1 MLREAVPESRMT
13 YRLGYFMI
21 TATFSTM
28 TAMVPATCLYKPCTQ
43 TYADFG
49 ICDSASSKSILLL
62 LYLFII
68 SSFYVLQ
75 GSDPGYILA
84 DDLLMTSDDNESA
97 AYVADSCSISK
108 ADDRKSPNVVQQGQ
122 GRYESALI
130 KGCAERS
137 PISSDKVVTVHLDSI
152 WKKND
157 LSVKG
162 REGLKNLLGYEEE
175 ECYNAQI
182 RCSEV
187 TDPSEEE
194 ALLKSYSH
202 TTSSSADRSSRN
214 VPSATSPVDESDDDR
229 NRQNIKNDFKPG
241 GPEGPLHYRNANR
254 NVKSYHGRKRGK
266 PRGENQSNVES
277 GSDNDETRI
286 NDCSSYELYCK
297 YCEMSVPLR
306 SHHCNTCQRCV
317 ATFDHHCQV
326 IGTCIGERNHCRF
339 YSFIILNLLGVWIL
353 SYISDSAFTPVSV
366 TDTVQ
371 QLQYPPPHKP
381 ELAYISSAVLAV
393 TWWYILFL
401 FLYHTWLVFTG
412 STGYECIKSTSS
424 SGNPQSQSDACDAP
438 YSGRQVFDNVYSFCC
453 IRDGLISVLTRSTW
467 KPFTWRKPAPRP
479 RTEDTDC
486 QDNYCRN
493 KHYSCC

>member
-1 MLREAVPESRMT
+1 MPESRMT

-43 TYADFG
+43 KYADFG

-62 LYLFII
+62 TYLVII

-84 DDLLMTSDDNESA
+84 DNSLMISDDKGSA
-97 AYVADSCSISK
+97 AYIADSCSLK
-108 ADDRKSPNVVQQGQ
+108 ADDRKSPNVDQQGQ
-122 GRYESALI
+122 EEYETASI
-130 KGCAERS
+130 KES
-137 PISSDKVVTVHLDSI
+137 SSISSDKVVTMNPDSI
-152 WKKND
+152 RHKND
-157 LSVKG
+157 TSSKG
-162 REGLKNLLGYEEE
+162 QKGFKNMPGYEEE
-175 ECYNAQI
+175 EFYNAQI

-187 TDPSEEE
+187 NDCDEEE
-194 ALLKSYSH
+194 ALLKLNSH

-214 VPSATSPVDESDDDR
+214 VPSASSPVDESDDDR
-229 NRQNIKNDFKPG
+229 NRQNVKNDFKPG
-241 GPEGPLHYRNANR
+241 GPEGPLYYRNANR
-254 NVKSYHGRKRGK
+254 NVKNFHGRKRGK
-266 PRGENQSNVES
+266 STGENQSNVES

-286 NDCSSYELYCK
+286 NHCSSYELYCK

-353 SYISDSAFTPVSV
+353 SYISDSAFASVSV
-366 TDTVQ
+366 TDTAQ

-424 SGNPQSQSDACDAP
+424 SGNPQSQSEACDAP

-453 IRDGLISVLTRSTW
+453 IRDGVISFLTRTTW
-467 KPFTWRKPAPRP
+467 KPFNWRKPAPRP

-493 KHYSCC
+493 KYYSCC